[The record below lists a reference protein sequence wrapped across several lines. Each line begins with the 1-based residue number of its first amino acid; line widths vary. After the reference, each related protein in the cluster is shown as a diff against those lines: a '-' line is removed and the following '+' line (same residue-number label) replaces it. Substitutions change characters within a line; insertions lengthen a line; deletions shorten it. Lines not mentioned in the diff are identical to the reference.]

1 MQQRDTPYV
10 FGDYDDREPREGFE
24 NGDDRDA
31 ASDLETVIDDGQAM
45 SYRSYRRRQ
54 L

>member
-10 FGDYDDREPREGFE
+10 FGDYDDRDRHEGAGEREE
-24 NGDDRDA
+24 RT
-31 ASDLETVIDDGQAM
+31 SELETVIDDGLAM

-54 L
+54 P